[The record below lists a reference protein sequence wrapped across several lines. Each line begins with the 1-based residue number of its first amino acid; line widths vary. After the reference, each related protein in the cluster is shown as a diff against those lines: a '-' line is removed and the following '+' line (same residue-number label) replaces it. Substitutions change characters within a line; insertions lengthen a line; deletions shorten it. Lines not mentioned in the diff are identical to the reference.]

1 MSFLGDGWYFIGQ
14 LCCHAVSGVILSF
27 CDKGLLHF
35 KQIVVEIVKH
45 SLFKNFNLRN
55 MFIPRQ
61 LNKSLNAKDRNR
73 NDKQKNYRGTE
84 NDKYLSFFNILF
96 HVCKQD
102 GRLLGLARVALQSKT
117 KISPCKNF

>member
-1 MSFLGDGWYFIGQ
+1 
-14 LCCHAVSGVILSF
+14 
-27 CDKGLLHF
+27 
-35 KQIVVEIVKH
+35 
-45 SLFKNFNLRN
+45 

-102 GRLLGLARVALQSKT
+102 GRLLGLWPGSHYSQKPKLAHAKTSKNLKPQT
-117 KISPCKNF
+117 EVPKI

>member
-1 MSFLGDGWYFIGQ
+1 M
-14 LCCHAVSGVILSF
+14 V
-27 CDKGLLHF
+27 
-35 KQIVVEIVKH
+35 
-45 SLFKNFNLRN
+45 
-55 MFIPRQ
+55 IPRQ

-102 GRLLGLARVALQSKT
+102 GRLLGHYSQKPKLAHAKTSKNLKPQT
-117 KISPCKNF
+117 EVPKI

>member
-1 MSFLGDGWYFIGQ
+1 
-14 LCCHAVSGVILSF
+14 
-27 CDKGLLHF
+27 
-35 KQIVVEIVKH
+35 
-45 SLFKNFNLRN
+45 

-84 NDKYLSFFNILF
+84 NDILF

-102 GRLLGLARVALQSKT
+102 DRLLGLWPGSHYSQKPKLAHAKTSKNLKPQT
-117 KISPCKNF
+117 EVPKI